1 MCGLEAGGGE
11 GEAGGQE
18 PGGQQVPRPPCNQ
31 PRLLLMEGVVNGS
44 ETRDSDT
51 LTHNYANDPS
61 VFTITKKAPIRAF
74 SG

>member
-31 PRLLLMEGVVNGS
+31 PRLLLVEGVVDGS

-51 LTHNYANDPS
+51 QSLVRT
-61 VFTITKKAPIRAF
+61 VIT
-74 SG
+74 SGAGTWARCSRP